1 MRLKNILYGLL
12 GLLLIGC
19 DSFLDVKPQQSIDAN
34 TALTTS
40 ENIRLALN
48 ASYVNIRN
56 AYGQQLFIGAD
67 LMADKGEIYFQ
78 GTYVEPMEYITK
90 SLVASSTWPENAWQN
105 AYKGI
110 YICNQVL
117 KNIAVVDKSDRSQIE
132 GEALFL
138 RGVMYFDLARF
149 YAPAYQPGGSN
160 SAEAVPLVLENST
173 ETYPARATVA
183 QIYNQAQTDLEK
195 AAGLLDP
202 GEDFYANKYAALG
215 VLSRIY
221 LTKEMWKEAAT
232 AASEVIG
239 AGLFT
244 LSETPFAAFNHA
256 SNQPEDVFAFQQ
268 NNDDNWG
275 SVNGTGNEGM
285 SAFYA
290 STNVTGRSDFAMNEM
305 VFAMY
310 EPNDLRGKVQ
320 LDLVEKV
327 SDASEIN
334 CMFYNGFINTSSGG
348 IFSSKW
354 LTYDVNMP
362 FVRLAEMYLTRAEAN
377 FNNGS
382 SIGDLPINDI
392 KIIRN
397 RAGVPTPDAI
407 DLNYI
412 REERVRELI
421 FEGHRLHD
429 YKRWKWNIGE
439 LTYDSP
445 RLVFP
450 IPQREKDVNENL
462 TQNTGY

>member
-1 MRLKNILYGLL
+1 MKLKNILYGLL
-12 GLLLIGC
+12 GLLLTGC
-19 DSFLDVKPQQSIDAN
+19 DSFLDVKPQQSIDAS

-48 ASYVNIRN
+48 ASYVSIRN
-56 AYGQQLFIGAD
+56 TYGQELLIGAD
-67 LMADKGEIYFQ
+67 LMVDNGEITFQ
-78 GTYVEPMEYITK
+78 GTFIEPMEYITK
-90 SLVASSTWPENAWQN
+90 SLVASSTWPEAAWQD

-117 KNIAVVDKSDRSQIE
+117 KNITVADEASRPQIE

-138 RGVMYFDLARF
+138 RGLMYFDLARF
-149 YAPAYQPGGSN
+149 YAPPYQPGGQN
-160 SAEAVPLVLENST
+160 NADAVPLVLENST
-173 ETYPARATVA
+173 ESYPARATVA
-183 QIYNQAQTDLEK
+183 QVYTQAQADLEK

-232 AASEVIG
+232 AASEII
-239 AGLFT
+239 ASGLFT
-244 LSETPFAAFNHA
+244 LSETPFAAFNHS

-275 SVNGTGNEGM
+275 MLQGTGNAGM

-305 VFAMY
+305 VFAMF
-310 EPNDLRGKVQ
+310 EPGDLRGKVQ

-377 FNNGS
+377 FNNGT
-382 SIGDLPINDI
+382 SIGDSPINDI
-392 KIIRN
+392 KVIRN
-397 RAGVPTPDAI
+397 RAGVSTPDAI

-412 REERVRELI
+412 REERIRELI

-429 YKRWKWNIGE
+429 YKRWHWSVGE
-439 LTYDSP
+439 LSYDSP

-450 IPQREKDVNENL
+450 ISQRERDVNENL